1 MAVCFHLEGEEA
13 TALDGEMRTVH
24 TPATAEFTEKRS
36 RFIGVLQ
43 PAETASE
50 AQAFLED
57 LRREHRDARHVCFA
71 YRTADGTK
79 FSDDGEPAGTAG
91 QPLMQVLERN
101 ELQNC
106 VLAVVRYFG
115 GILLGA
121 GGLLR
126 AYSHT
131 GALTVQAAQIVTMRQ
146 CKTYE
151 IVCDYGAYGFVR
163 PLLEQNGVLLD
174 SDFGEAVTL
183 VAALPPHEVEAVNA
197 AIVEQSAGR
206 FSGKVTGDCL
216 IPFEEKNETKG

>member
-1 MAVCFHLEGEEA
+1 MLN
-13 TALDGEMRTVH
+13 GEMHTIK
-24 TPATAEFTEKRS
+24 TPATAEFTERRS

-43 PAETASE
+43 PAETAE
-50 AQAFLED
+50 QAQDFLEK

-91 QPLMQVLERN
+91 QPLMQVLEHK
-101 ELQNC
+101 ELENC

-115 GILLGA
+115 GILLGT

-131 GALTVQAAQIVTMRQ
+131 GSLTVQEAKIVTMRH

-151 IVCDYGAYGFVR
+151 IVCDYGAYGFIR
-163 PLLEQNGVLLD
+163 PLLEQKGVLLD

-183 VAALPPHEVEAVNA
+183 VAALPPAQVETVNA
-197 AIVEQSAGR
+197 VITEQTAGR
-206 FSGKVTGDCL
+206 FCGKVTGECL
-216 IPFEEKNETKG
+216 IPFEEKDEKQDETSKK